1 MVNKRSNH
9 TVTDE
14 DRREFLKV
22 LGVGGA
28 VAAGATLDE
37 VRNAVSSETAGELAP
52 IGEAVREDLAGDLD
66 AGLLADEQAS
76 FVETAASLTA
86 VPERG
91 LPKGSPR
98 EEFGAVAAASR
109 PIYDHL
115 GSVGFFE
122 STTKHL
128 PDFTPEYIEQS
139 VQRFIGGESLA
150 APIEDLNFAADE
162 LVDLVA
168 TVASHRERIGER
180 HWVSTDQ
187 ISREEIAMGEHI
199 PPMTK
204 LAAGGSLLW
213 LEDLDQHLWQ
223 DKVLITDEIL
233 ADATWH
239 GRSMAAGFQ
248 LMTEGAHHVA
258 EETGALSD
266 EDLAA
271 QLSSGFALMAIAQNL
286 LAEDAYWITEEMR
299 AKNGPITPE

>member
-1 MVNKRSNH
+1 MVKKHSSRAI
-9 TVTDE
+9 TDE

-37 VRNAVSSETAGELAP
+37 VRNAVSPETSGELAP
-52 IGEAVREDLAGDLD
+52 IGEAVRADLAGELD
-66 AGLLADEQAS
+66 AGLLANEQAS

-91 LPKGSPR
+91 LPEGSPR
-98 EEFGAVAAASR
+98 EEFEAVAAASR
-109 PIYDHL
+109 PIYEHL
-115 GSVGFFE
+115 GSVGFFG

-139 VQRFIGGESLA
+139 IQRFVGSESLA
-150 APIEDLNFAADE
+150 APLKDLNFAEDE

-168 TVASHRERIGER
+168 TVVSHRERIGER
-180 HWVSTDQ
+180 HWVSTDE

-233 ADATWH
+233 SDATWH
-239 GRSMAAGFQ
+239 ARSMAAGFQ
-248 LMTEGAHHVA
+248 LMTEGARHIA
-258 EETGALSD
+258 QEAGALSD